1 MLEAV
6 SMSLAPELRQKIESI
21 IASDPVVLFMKGSR
35 SFPQCGFS
43 AAVVQILDTM
53 VPNYT
58 TVNVLADAAIRDA
71 IKAYS
76 DWPTIPQ
83 LYVRGE
89 FVGGADIVRQMHAAG
104 ELQQKLGDIAKAA
117 EPPSV
122 TVTPRAAVVL
132 KQALADANTGDVIH
146 LSVDG
151 RFEHGLDIGP
161 REPASGTIESNGVT
175 VQVDAASARR
185 AAGVVIDY
193 VEGAQGAGFKIENPN
208 RPPAVKAVGPKELK
222 ALLDAGTVK
231 HLFDVRT
238 PAERDKAS
246 IAGTRLLDESA
257 AAEIETLDK
266 HTPIAFHCHH
276 GGRSQNA
283 AEHFLQKG
291 FKQVYNLAGGI
302 DAWSLQVDPGVPR
315 Y

>member
-1 MLEAV
+1 
-6 SMSLAPELRQKIESI
+6 
-21 IASDPVVLFMKGSR
+21 MKGSR

-53 VPNYT
+53 VPNYA
-58 TVNVLADAAIRDA
+58 TVNVLADATIRDG
-71 IKAYS
+71 IKAFS

-104 ELQQKLGDIAKAA
+104 ELAKKLGDLAKTPDA
-117 EPPSV
+117 PDV
-122 TVTPRAAVVL
+122 VVTPRAAKEL
-132 KQALADANTGDVIH
+132 QSAMAEAEPGSVIH
-146 LSVDG
+146 LGIDG

-161 REPASGTIESNGVT
+161 REPTSLTVETNGVT
-175 VQVDAASARR
+175 VQIDAASARR
-185 AAGVVIDY
+185 AAGVVIDF
-193 VEGAQGAGFKIENPN
+193 VEGPQGAGFKIENPN
-208 RPPAVKAVGPKELK
+208 RPPQVKTIGPKELK

-231 HLFDVRT
+231 HFYDVRQ
-238 PAERDKAS
+238 PGEREKAS
-246 IAGTRLLDESA
+246 IPGTKLLDEAA
-257 AAEIETLDK
+257 AAEIEALDK
-266 HTPIAFHCHH
+266 STPIAFHCHH
-276 GGRSQNA
+276 GPRSANA

-302 DAWSLQVDPGVPR
+302 EAWSQQVDPKVPR

>member
-1 MLEAV
+1 
-6 SMSLAPELRQKIESI
+6 MSLAPELRQKIESI

-53 VPNYT
+53 IPNYT
-58 TVNVLADAAIRDA
+58 TVNVLADAAIRDG
-71 IKAYS
+71 IKAFS

-89 FVGGADIVRQMHAAG
+89 FVGGADIIRQMHAAG
-104 ELQQKLGDIAKAA
+104 DLQTKLGDLAKAPEA
-117 EPPSV
+117 PKV
-122 TVTPRAAVVL
+122 TVTPRAAEVL
-132 KQALADANTGDVIH
+132 KQALADAGAGDVIH
-146 LSVDG
+146 LSIDG

-161 REPASGTIESNGVT
+161 REAASATVETNGVT

-208 RPPAVKAVGPKELK
+208 RPASVKAIGPAELK

-231 HLFDVRT
+231 HLYDVRT
-238 PAERDKAS
+238 PTERDKAK
-246 IAGTRLLDESA
+246 IASARHLDEAA
-257 AAEIETLDK
+257 AAEIEALDK
-266 HTPIAFHCHH
+266 NTPIAFHCHH

-302 DAWSLQVDPGVPR
+302 DAWSLQVDPSIPR

>member
-1 MLEAV
+1 
-6 SMSLAPELRQKIESI
+6 
-21 IASDPVVLFMKGSR
+21 MKGNR

-58 TVNVLADAAIRDA
+58 TVNVLADASIRDG
-71 IKAYS
+71 IKAFS

-104 ELQQKLGDIAKAA
+104 ELQKKLGDLAQAAKA
-117 EPPSV
+117 PSV
-122 TVTPRAAVVL
+122 TVTPRAATVL
-132 KQALADANTGDVIH
+132 KEAMTEAGEGDVIH
-146 LSVDG
+146 LGIDG

-161 REPASGTIESNGVT
+161 REPTSLTIETNGVT

-185 AAGVVIDY
+185 AEGVVIDY
-193 VEGAQGAGFKIENPN
+193 VENDKGAGFKIENPN
-208 RPPAVKAVGPKELK
+208 RPPQVKAIDARELK

-231 HLFDVRT
+231 HLYDVRT
-238 PAERDKAS
+238 PGERDRAAIDGSK
-246 IAGTRLLDESA
+246 LLDEA
-257 AAEIETLDK
+257 TAAEIESLDK
-266 HTPIAFHCHH
+266 STPLAFFCHH
-276 GGRSQNA
+276 GPRSQNA
-283 AEHFLQKG
+283 AEHFVQKG
-291 FKQVYNLAGGI
+291 WKQVYNLTGGI
-302 DAWSLQVDPGVPR
+302 DAWSLQVDPKVPR

>member
-1 MLEAV
+1 
-6 SMSLAPELRQKIESI
+6 MSLAPELRQKIESI
-21 IASDPVVLFMKGSR
+21 IASDPVVLFMKGNR

-58 TVNVLADAAIRDA
+58 TVNVLADATIRDG
-71 IKAYS
+71 IKAFS

-104 ELQQKLGDIAKAA
+104 ELQKKLGDLAQAPEAPK
-117 EPPSV
+117 V
-122 TVTPRAAVVL
+122 TVTPRAAKEL
-132 KQALADANTGDVIH
+132 KAAMAEGEPDSVIH
-146 LSVDG
+146 LGIDA

-161 REPASGTIESNGVT
+161 REASSATIETNGVT
-175 VQVDAASARR
+175 VQVDASSARR
-185 AAGVVIDY
+185 ANGVVIDF

-208 RPPAVKAVGPKELK
+208 RPPTVKNVSAKELK

-231 HLFDVRT
+231 HFYDVRQ
-238 PAERDKAS
+238 PGEREKAS
-246 IAGTRLLDESA
+246 IAGTKLLDEA
-257 AAEIETLDK
+257 TAAEIEKLDK
-266 HTPIAFHCHH
+266 STPIAFHCHH
-276 GGRSQNA
+276 GPRSQNA

-291 FKQVYNLAGGI
+291 FKQVYNLTGGI
-302 DAWSLQVDPGVPR
+302 EAWSQQVDPKVPR

>member
-1 MLEAV
+1 
-6 SMSLAPELRQKIESI
+6 
-21 IASDPVVLFMKGSR
+21 MKGSR

-53 VPNYT
+53 LPNYA
-58 TVNVLADAAIRDA
+58 TVNVLADATIRDG
-71 IKAYS
+71 IKAFS

-89 FVGGADIVRQMHAAG
+89 FVGGADIVRQMHSAG
-104 ELQQKLGDIAKAA
+104 ELQKKLGDLAQAA
-117 EPPSV
+117 EAPKV
-122 TVTPRAAVVL
+122 TVSPRAAAEL
-132 KQALADANTGDVIH
+132 KTALADGEPGSVIH
-146 LSVDG
+146 LSIDA

-161 REPASGTIESNGVT
+161 REAASATIETNGVT
-175 VQVDAASARR
+175 VQVDATSARR
-185 AAGVVIDY
+185 ANGVVIDF
-193 VEGAQGAGFKIENPN
+193 VDGPQGAGFKIENPN
-208 RPPAVKAVGPKELK
+208 RPASVKAIGPKELK

-231 HLFDVRT
+231 HFYDVRQ
-238 PAERDKAS
+238 PGEREKAS
-246 IAGTRLLDESA
+246 IPGTKLLDDAA
-257 AAEIETLDK
+257 AAEIEALDK
-266 HTPIAFHCHH
+266 NTPIAFHCHH

-302 DAWSLQVDPGVPR
+302 EAWSQQVDPKVPR

>member
-1 MLEAV
+1 
-6 SMSLAPELRQKIESI
+6 MSLAPELRQKIESI

-58 TVNVLADAAIRDA
+58 TVNVLADASIRDG
-71 IKAYS
+71 IKAFS

-89 FVGGADIVRQMHAAG
+89 FVGGADIVRQMHAGG
-104 ELQQKLGDIAKAA
+104 ELAKKLGDLAKAPEA
-117 EPPSV
+117 PKV
-122 TVTPRAAVVL
+122 TVTPRAAQEL
-132 KQALADANTGDVIH
+132 KGALADAEAGSVIH
-146 LSVDG
+146 LGIDN

-161 REPASGTIESNGVT
+161 AEPTSLTIETNGVT
-175 VQVDAASARR
+175 VQVDPASARR
-185 AAGVVIDY
+185 AAGVVIDF
-193 VEGAQGAGFKIENPN
+193 VDGPQGAGFKIENPN
-208 RPPAVKAVGPKELK
+208 RPPAVKSIGPRELK

-231 HLFDVRT
+231 HFYDVRQ
-238 PAERDKAS
+238 PGERDKAA
-246 IAGTRLLDESA
+246 IPGTTLLDEA
-257 AAEIETLDK
+257 AAAAIEKLDK
-266 HTPIAFHCHH
+266 STPLAFHCHH
-276 GGRSQNA
+276 GPRSQNA

-302 DAWSLQVDPGVPR
+302 EAWSQQVDPKIPR